1 MNCTE
6 LAALIPELV
15 DGTISPELQEEAQL
29 ALANCPDSQHELDIA
44 RQVRAF
50 LLEMQAANS
59 RFTPSPAFETFLMTQ
74 IRRQSSTL
82 DLVDLSSKTFGLW
95 LVDLL
100 NLVGGLIDP
109 RAART
114 FPGSPS

>member
-15 DGTISPELQEEAQL
+15 DGAVSPELQEEAQL
-29 ALANCPDSQHELDIA
+29 ALVDCPDCQQELDMA
-44 RQVRAF
+44 LQVRAF
-50 LLEMQAANS
+50 LLKMQAANI
-59 RFTPSPAFETFLMTQ
+59 RFNPSPAFEALLLTR

-100 NLVGGLIDP
+100 NMVGGLIDP
-109 RAART
+109 KAART
-114 FPGSPS
+114 FPGSTS